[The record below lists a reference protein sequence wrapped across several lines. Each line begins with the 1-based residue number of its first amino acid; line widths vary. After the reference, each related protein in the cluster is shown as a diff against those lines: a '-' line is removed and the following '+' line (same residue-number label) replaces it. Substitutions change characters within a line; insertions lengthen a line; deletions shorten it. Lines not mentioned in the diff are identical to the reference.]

1 MPSSAVRS
9 SRAIRYG
16 CVLALCVQAACSR
29 RSVST
34 RKESGETRSP
44 FAAASGVT
52 RATAG
57 ADGAGH
63 IVPMHPMS
71 GDVEILQG
79 DPEKPGVPFVLRIHE
94 LPGTRI
100 PLHSHP
106 VDENIT
112 VLQGTWY
119 FAVGN
124 KWDPAAL
131 TPLHAGDYAFAP
143 KGSTMFGYC
152 RDGAIVQVHGVG
164 PFQIHWRHGL
174 KTLDDADAR
183 SVFTFRKG
191 QTLASPRGPCTIR
204 QGYASG
210 DIVQYEVTLQDGSVA
225 MVDQA
230 DVHPE

>member
-1 MPSSAVRS
+1 MPSAAL
-9 SRAIRYG
+9 SRGALG
-16 CVLALCVQAACSR
+16 CLCVFVFAIQSACGAKNSSAR
-29 RSVST
+29 NDD
-34 RKESGETRSP
+34 GETRSA
-44 FAAASGVT
+44 FAATSGVK
-52 RATAG
+52 RTA
-57 ADGAGH
+57 ASGAGH
-63 IVPMHPMS
+63 IVPLHTMS
-71 GDVEILQG
+71 GDVEIIEG
-79 DPEKPGVPFVLRIHE
+79 DPEKPGVPFVMRIHE

-119 FAVGN
+119 FAVSD
-124 KWDPAAL
+124 KWDRAVL

-152 RDGAIVQVHGVG
+152 PDGAIVQVHGIG

-174 KTLDDADAR
+174 ETLDDAGAR
-183 SVFTFRKG
+183 SVFSFRKG
-191 QTLASPRGPCTIR
+191 DRLASPRGSCTVR

-210 DIVQYEVTLQDGSVA
+210 DIVQYEVALRNGSIV

-230 DVHPE
+230 DVRRE